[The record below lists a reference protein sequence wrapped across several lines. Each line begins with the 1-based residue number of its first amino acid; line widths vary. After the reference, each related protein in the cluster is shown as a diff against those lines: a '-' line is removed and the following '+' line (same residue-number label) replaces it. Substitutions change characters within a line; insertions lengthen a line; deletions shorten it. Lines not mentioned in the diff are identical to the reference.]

1 MDGLQQNTASYAIL
15 MLLAGI
21 GIPIMATLNANLAT
35 KLQSSALAAA
45 ILFFVGFVGAVVYLL
60 VSEGVPN
67 SITRPSSPPFYF
79 YLGGLLVLFYV
90 LSITLVAPRFG
101 IGNAIAFV
109 LLGQLMSMATID
121 QFGLMGAQQ
130 STLTLQRVFGL
141 VFMAIG
147 VFLVVRK

>member
-1 MDGLQQNTASYAIL
+1 MDGLQQNTPSYAIL
-15 MLLAGI
+15 MLVAGI
-21 GIPIMATLNANLAT
+21 GIPIMATLNASLAT

-67 SITRPSSPPFYF
+67 SITRPSTPFYF
-79 YLGGLLVLFYV
+79 YLGGLFVLFYI
-90 LSITLVAPRFG
+90 LSITWVAPRFG

-130 STLTLQRVFGL
+130 STLTLQRTFGL